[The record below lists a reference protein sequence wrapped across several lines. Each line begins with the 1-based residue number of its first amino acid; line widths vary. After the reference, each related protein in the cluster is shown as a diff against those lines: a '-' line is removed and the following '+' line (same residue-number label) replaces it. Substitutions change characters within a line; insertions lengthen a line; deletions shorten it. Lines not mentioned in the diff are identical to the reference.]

1 MAQSQPGSD
10 ATHVG
15 APRMTIAYASGAYG
29 FSFAT
34 TMAFLVP
41 LRALELDASPAFIG
55 LILTAAAAVSAF
67 TSISAGDLA
76 NRIGPRQSYILGTAI
91 SAVIALLF
99 ALTTNLWVMLVLQLV
114 LGPARTLAWIS
125 SQTYITG
132 IGTARQRTSIAAKF
146 SFSTQVGVMTA
157 PIVAGVAA
165 STLGYQASFL
175 FAAGLA
181 ATFTVMGIIIPD
193 IRSHGASGPAKK
205 ASTGGL
211 REALEL
217 VRLRGIQVALLLT
230 SIRVWTTSGWN
241 SFVVILLVQKGVSE
255 TLAGTVVSSWAIV
268 AMIATISAG
277 WVVRLGSK
285 EIITAFTLGLGAL
298 GVAITPH
305 VASFP
310 LMYLPAVLIGI
321 GQGLSLPLLLAMM
334 GDWAPADK
342 RGVALGIRVS
352 VNQSAASLS
361 PFSMGGLINLSN
373 NTVGFG
379 VSGAFMGAI
388 LALATVLHVG
398 HRRQIARESTP
409 AG

>member
-1 MAQSQPGSD
+1 MEQESAQAQQVRPF
-10 ATHVG
+10 
-15 APRMTIAYASGAYG
+15 RMFIAYASGAYG

-34 TMAFLVP
+34 TMAYLVP
-41 LRALELDASPAFIG
+41 LRALELGASPAFIG

-76 NRIGPRQSYILGTAI
+76 NRIGPRQSYILGTLI
-91 SAVIALLF
+91 SAVIALFF
-99 ALTTNLWVMLVLQLV
+99 ALTTNLWVMLALQLV

-132 IGTARQRTSIAAKF
+132 IGTAQQRTSIAAKF

-157 PIVAGVAA
+157 PIIAGVAA

-181 ATFTVMGIIIPD
+181 ATFTVMGIIIPN
-193 IRSHGASGPAKK
+193 IRSKSASGLQKQ
-205 ASTGGL
+205 ASTGGF

-268 AMIATISAG
+268 AMISTISAG

-305 VASFP
+305 VAFFP
-310 LMYLPAVLIGI
+310 LMYLPALLIGI

-361 PFSMGGLINLSN
+361 PFSMGNLINLSGN
-373 NTVGFG
+373 SAGFG
-379 VSGAFMGAI
+379 FSGIFMGI
-388 LALATVLHVG
+388 VLATATLLHIG
-398 HRRQIARESTP
+398 HRRQIVRDSTP